1 MLSECNLLLILVAVS
16 PVGGSTRETELMR
29 SLQLLLDMVS
39 RGERPVIQD
48 LFAQKGDN
56 VNVLLGDI
64 QVQFDCR
71 FSYNYSLHLY
81 IFNLFSLNA
90 ASGIF
95 ALAPRALLHYFK
107 DLYNSLSSPVINT
120 TSISEFNARS
130 SKTFQT
136 ATINQ

>member
-1 MLSECNLLLILVAVS
+1 MLLICVAVS

-48 LFAQKGDN
+48 LYTQKGDN

-71 FSYNYSLHLY
+71 FSYNYCLHL
-81 IFNLFSLNA
+81 
-90 ASGIF
+90 
-95 ALAPRALLHYFK
+95 
-107 DLYNSLSSPVINT
+107 
-120 TSISEFNARS
+120 
-130 SKTFQT
+130 
-136 ATINQ
+136 